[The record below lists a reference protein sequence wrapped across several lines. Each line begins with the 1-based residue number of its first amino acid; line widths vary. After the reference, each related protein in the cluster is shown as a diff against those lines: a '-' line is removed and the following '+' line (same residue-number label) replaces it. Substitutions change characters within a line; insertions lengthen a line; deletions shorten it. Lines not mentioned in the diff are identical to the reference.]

1 MIPKQMDTFLHEV
14 LPERTWRNRLH
25 HDGHLA
31 FMEFHASDVE
41 RLHRLGIEV
50 DRLGPRLVVCMWDD
64 RDDLEVGGYLV
75 VDNLAMGQP
84 AMGGIRMLPSIT
96 PTVIFNLARGM
107 TLKNAAA
114 DLPYGGGK
122 AGIVAPDRAISEEE
136 HTEIVRRFAHLIG
149 RYRQIYLPGPDVG
162 TNDAD
167 MKTIAI
173 ENGLDNALSKP
184 VDMGGNRIDQL
195 GAAAGGVVI
204 AIDALLDEVERLRVL
219 PQFANMQVPEREDL
233 TVLIQGFGA
242 VGSHVARILTEQE
255 PAPHIVGLSDA
266 HGYLYR
272 AQGLPM
278 DKVMALRDEH
288 GLASFA
294 YFLQYLQDKRSPWP
308 DTKFSNAPNDL
319 LREDAFCLVPAAPI
333 ANYLDVSAD
342 SRPAMTVD
350 KRGRWA
356 MIVEGANTY
365 SPDPVRRA
373 ARLRMERTVYWQQG
387 TLIASDFLVN
397 SGGVI
402 FAAQE
407 HLIRTPSHLRVPVEL
422 LGDREAVQRWLDD
435 HAGELAELA
444 QQRLQAGIK
453 QRKEVIR
460 RNMRELVDLLIADP
474 DMLPLEAAEQ
484 LSINRISASE
494 RYRRV
499 ADIMEPLR
507 VIGPESTIR
516 EAAQLLIKDAREVLG
531 VVDAGGELVGIVTDW
546 DITNAA
552 AQGYVDQLPVAEI
565 MTRELITANSEDSLL
580 DVLRKLETYEI
591 SAMPVVDEGSVVGLI
606 SSEMLAH
613 KTLLRLLQAQV

>member
-1 MIPKQMDTFLHEV
+1 MIPKQMETFLREV
-14 LPERTWRNRLH
+14 LPERTWQNRLKEQ
-25 HDGHLA
+25 DNLR

-50 DRLGPRLVVCMWDD
+50 DRLGPSLVVCMWDEQ
-64 RDDLEVGGYLV
+64 DDLEVGGYLV
-75 VDNLAMGQP
+75 VDNLAMGRP
-84 AMGGIRMLPSIT
+84 AMGGIRMLPTIT

-122 AGIVAPDRAISEEE
+122 AGIVAPEREISEEE

-204 AIDALLDEVERLRVL
+204 AIDALLDEIDRLRVL
-219 PQFANMQVPEREDL
+219 PQFANMEVLSRDKL

-242 VGSHVARILTEQE
+242 VGSHVARILTGQE

-272 AQGLPM
+272 EKGLPM
-278 DKVMALRDEH
+278 EKVMALRDEH
-288 GLASFA
+288 GLVSFA

-350 KRGRWA
+350 KRGRWV

-407 HLIRTPSHLRVPVEL
+407 YLIQTPHHLRIPNNI
-422 LGDREAVQRWLDD
+422 LGDRKAIQRWLDN
-435 HAGELAELA
+435 HAKELAELA
-444 QQRLQAGIK
+444 QKRLQAGIK
-453 QRKEVIR
+453 QREEVIR

-494 RYRRV
+494 RFRRV
-499 ADIMEPLR
+499 ADIMEPMH
-507 VIGPESTIR
+507 VIGPESTMR
-516 EAAQLLIKDAREVLG
+516 EAAELLVEDPNEVLG
-531 VVDAGGELVGIVTDW
+531 VVDAKGELVGIVTDW

-552 AQGYVDQLPVAEI
+552 AHGYSEQLPVTEI
-565 MTRELITANSEDSLL
+565 MTKDVVTASPDDNLL
-580 DVLRKLETYEI
+580 DVLRKLETFEI
-591 SAMPVVDEGSVVGLI
+591 SAMPVVEKGAVAGLI
-606 SSEMLAH
+606 SSEILAH
-613 KTLLRLLQAQV
+613 KTLLRLLQAQA